1 MSYFEKCVFC
11 SWFLSLCFFSH
22 ACVFS
27 SCLSF
32 YSTITRPDRVWEIL
46 IEVLKIWMK
55 FQIDVTDGA
64 SAVHITHFISYE
76 KTTLILVVC
85 LFPCPTAHFHPSLF
99 NCLKPLLDTRRLK
112 TCSCTMLY
120 VNDLTL
126 TVFKFNMLNKKCCQ
140 L

>member
-1 MSYFEKCVFC
+1 ME
-11 SWFLSLCFFSH
+11 
-22 ACVFS
+22 
-27 SCLSF
+27 
-32 YSTITRPDRVWEIL
+32 R
-46 IEVLKIWMK
+46 
-55 FQIDVTDGA
+55 
-64 SAVHITHFISYE
+64 VHITHFISYE

-126 TVFKFNMLNKKCCQ
+126 TVFKFNMLNKKM
-140 L
+140 LSTLV